1 MKNMFR
7 VAAFLL
13 PAVMLFPISCVHSP
27 KEVVTEKNNNNGPDT
42 YVARGRYEEAL
53 GIHRELL
60 SRHDNDPERLQ
71 DYIATLKVMNALAED
86 QYTLR
91 NYAASER
98 IDRLL
103 LVEIEKYGALSA
115 PVPLNKKTINVRIR
129 ESRIGHAMKLS
140 LQHMNSENFLMALN
154 SLKVVHMQYPE
165 DDALLE
171 HYIER
176 MEQIKKH
183 AEKAF
188 GKENYPL
195 AGRAYHALNRQV
207 SYIEKV
213 AAAPLFDGQSFAMR
227 MTFCSSRL
235 MKQALERY
243 RNGDLPAAITLW
255 KEILEF
261 SPSNSE
267 VQKAVEIASRQ
278 LRNVE

>member
-7 VAAFLL
+7 IAAFLL
-13 PAVMLFPISCVHSP
+13 PAVMLFLISCVHSP
-27 KEVVTEKNNNNGPDT
+27 KEVVIEKNNRSGADA
-42 YVARGRYEEAL
+42 YVAEGRYEKAL
-53 GIHRELL
+53 GIYRELL
-60 SRHDNDPERLQ
+60 SRNDHDPQLLQ
-71 DYIATLKVMNALAED
+71 DYIATIQVLNEMAEYE
-86 QYTLR
+86 YTLR

-103 LVEIEKYGALSA
+103 LAEIEMPGPLSA
-115 PVPLNKKTINVRIR
+115 LVPLHEKTINVRIR

-140 LQHMNSENFLMALN
+140 QQHMNSENFLMALN

-165 DDALLE
+165 DDALLG

-188 GKENYPL
+188 GKENYPV

-213 AAAPLFDGQSFAMR
+213 AAEPLFDGKSFDMR

-255 KEILEF
+255 KNILEF
-261 SPSNSE
+261 NPSNGE
-267 VQKAVEIASRQ
+267 VKKAVEIASKQ